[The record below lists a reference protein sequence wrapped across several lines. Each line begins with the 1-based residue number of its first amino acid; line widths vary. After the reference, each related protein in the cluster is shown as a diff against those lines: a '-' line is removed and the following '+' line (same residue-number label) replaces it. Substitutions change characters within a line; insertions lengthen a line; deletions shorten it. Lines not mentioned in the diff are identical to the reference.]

1 VEHPTFRNNAIK
13 GWHFSVKNRWCSM
26 AVKHYGEIYQRQI
39 CGNKVEVVEVSGG
52 TLMCCGKGMKSIKDK
67 AEITVNLPDSGV
79 E

>member
-1 VEHPTFRNNAIK
+1 
-13 GWHFSVKNRWCSM
+13 M